1 MRSKLIG
8 IKTKEAYQDKDDALR
23 LIVSQNN
30 VQVKIEL
37 SPVLRGVVM
46 PCEIKKVRAKVEEE
60 FGFAEMKV
68 ASFEDT
74 YAGKI
79 CAALDRQ
86 HPRDLYD
93 VHELLKN
100 EGISEQLR
108 KVFIVYLIS
117 HSRPIHELL
126 SPKIK
131 PIRTIYNM
139 EFEGMTFQEILVK
152 DLEATRLNLINILPQ
167 QFTLDEV
174 NFLITFLES
183 KPDWSLL
190 KLNNIENLP
199 AVQWKQINIK
209 IMSAEKTLKEIALLK
224 NLFNHS

>member
-1 MRSKLIG
+1 MDNNHIYYQQVKLLIQLLSFIKKEECFALNGGTAINLFFRDFPRFSVDIDLVFLPLSSREEAILESHKALLRISTDLRSKLIG

-46 PCEIKKVRAKVEEE
+46 PCETKTVRAKVEEE

-93 VHELLKN
+93 VHELLKK

-108 KVFIVYLIS
+108 KTFIVY
-117 HSRPIHELL
+117 
-126 SPKIK
+126 
-131 PIRTIYNM
+131 
-139 EFEGMTFQEILVK
+139 
-152 DLEATRLNLINILPQ
+152 
-167 QFTLDEV
+167 
-174 NFLITFLES
+174 
-183 KPDWSLL
+183 
-190 KLNNIENLP
+190 
-199 AVQWKQINIK
+199 
-209 IMSAEKTLKEIALLK
+209 
-224 NLFNHS
+224 